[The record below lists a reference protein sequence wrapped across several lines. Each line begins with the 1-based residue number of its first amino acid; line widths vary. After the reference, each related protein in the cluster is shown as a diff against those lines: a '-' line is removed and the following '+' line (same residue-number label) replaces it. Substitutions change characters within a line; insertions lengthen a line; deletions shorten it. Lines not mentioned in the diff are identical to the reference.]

1 MRGYDDDYFRGEEML
16 LGNFELRVPME
27 ENLSFVIFYDTGKAW
42 KKSLGESFSF
52 SDLASDKGVGIRVK
66 TPIGNLRLDFAQG
79 DDETQTQFGFGEMF

>member
-1 MRGYDDDYFRGEEML
+1 M
-16 LGNFELRVPME
+16 
-27 ENLSFVIFYDTGKAW
+27 IFYDTGKAW

-79 DDETQTQFGFGEMF
+79 DDETQTNFGFGEMF